1 MSFNVELVNN
11 VFLSSVIW
19 LPDAWRFYL
28 SEDRIFW
35 ELFKIFLV
43 SDLVLIDFFTILG
56 FTAIYLLFK
65 IRGFYWICYPLII
78 KSTSLG
84 TLATLLLWW
93 TNLLDAIES
102 SFISASTIWMIP
114 ILKLFYIFLRLS
126 KVRSLDPSNL
136 VLNVVCS

>member
-1 MSFNVELVNN
+1 MNN

-28 SEDRIFW
+28 LEDRIFW

-56 FTAIYLLFK
+56 FTAIYLLLK

-126 KVRSLDPSNL
+126 NVRSLEPSNFHM
-136 VLNVVCS
+136 NVVCS